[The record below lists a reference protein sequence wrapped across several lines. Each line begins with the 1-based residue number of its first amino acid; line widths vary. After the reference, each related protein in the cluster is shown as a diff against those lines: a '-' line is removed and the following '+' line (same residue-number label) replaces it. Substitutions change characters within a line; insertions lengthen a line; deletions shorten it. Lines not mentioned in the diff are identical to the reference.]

1 MQECIRALDQTWHP
15 EHFRCAACSVLFDVA
30 TSGHG
35 IHSHHGR
42 PYCKQCYIA
51 AVCDKCHRCNRW
63 VLLLTHTVLG
73 TTEVVITYFPRVIPR
88 PITDKAL
95 RALDHSWHV
104 ACFVCKVITNWTKNI
119 PFKLGKNNSFHT
131 RNVECLLKG
140 RRISTQLTV
149 TQCVESVSVQ
159 GRQSEQINFYTR
171 MFVKFRETIL
181 VTGECQTN
189 IYRSI
194 ILF

>member
-63 VLLLTHTVLG
+63 VLTVLG
-73 TTEVVITYFPRVIPR
+73 
-88 PITDKAL
+88 ITDVVL
-95 RALDHSWHV
+95 TH
-104 ACFVCKVITNWTKNI
+104 F
-119 PFKLGKNNSFHT
+119 T
-131 RNVECLLKG
+131 RV
-140 RRISTQLTV
+140 
-149 TQCVESVSVQ
+149 VS
-159 GRQSEQINFYTR
+159 S
-171 MFVKFRETIL
+171 
-181 VTGECQTN
+181 QTHH
-189 IYRSI
+189 
-194 ILF
+194 